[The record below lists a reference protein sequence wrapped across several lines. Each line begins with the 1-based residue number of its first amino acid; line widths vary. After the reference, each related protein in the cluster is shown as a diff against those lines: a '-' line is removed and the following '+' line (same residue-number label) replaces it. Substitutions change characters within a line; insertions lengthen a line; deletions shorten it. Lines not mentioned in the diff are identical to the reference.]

1 MTTRPGYVWD
11 NTASE
16 WVTIGPVAL
25 PGSTVFYQA
34 SAPSSPATGDI
45 WIDSDDDVP
54 SIDSSVFYRWKETA
68 AGGETS
74 LSGNDDNGLALK
86 YTPGYEELYI
96 NGVLQ
101 VRGSDYV
108 ATTGTTITGLTALV
122 AGDIVT
128 VMSQVAYTVGDT
140 YTQTAAD
147 AKFVSKNVGG
157 LNLVVPTGAING
169 TVGANGAVTI
179 GSAVTSVTVQ
189 GAFSAT
195 YDAYKI
201 IISGSSSSAQVNLIY
216 QNGALGTTTSYYGG
230 LSAVNYTNGAFVS
243 GNVNNATGFTFAG
256 GCDISSVSF
265 CAEVQNPFL
274 TKYTTLASAPVIY
287 GANRGAF
294 YGDHEQA
301 VSYTSFTV
309 LPASGTLTGGTI
321 RIYGYNNGA

>member
-11 NTASE
+11 NTALE

-68 AGGETS
+68 VGGETS
-74 LSGNDDNGLALK
+74 LSGLDDTGLALK

-101 VRGSDYV
+101 VRGSDYI

-140 YTQTAAD
+140 YTQGAAD
-147 AKFVSKNVGG
+147 AKFVNKNVGG
-157 LNLVVPTGAING
+157 LNLVVPTSVTGG
-169 TVGANGAVTI
+169 TLGANGQITFSGASSVSIDGVFT
-179 GSAVTSVTVQ
+179 SA
-189 GAFSAT
+189 
-195 YDAYKI
+195 YENYKI
-201 IISGSSSSAQVNLIY
+201 VGNFLAST
-216 QNGALGTTTSYYGG
+216 GAYIWLRFRTGGTTRTSGYRQTEQGVAQAAGNEIRFGYSYANAGNYSPFEQLVSHPATASIKSS
-230 LSAVNYTNGAFVS
+230 LSGVVVGQGDS
-243 GNVNNATGFTFAG
+243 TGFTFNQAG
-256 GCDISSVSF
+256 FYNTAEANDGFLLLPSTGTFTGSV
-265 CAEVQNPFL
+265 
-274 TKYTTLASAPVIY
+274 
-287 GANRGAF
+287 
-294 YGDHEQA
+294 
-301 VSYTSFTV
+301 
-309 LPASGTLTGGTI
+309 

>member
-11 NTASE
+11 NTALE

-25 PGSTVFYQA
+25 PGSNVFYQA
-34 SAPSSPATGDI
+34 SAPATPATGDI

-68 AGGETS
+68 VGGETT
-74 LSGNDDNGLALK
+74 LSGADDNGLALK

-108 ATTGTTITGLTALV
+108 ATTGNTITGLTALV

-157 LNLVVPTGAING
+157 LNLVVPTSVTGG
-169 TVGANGAVTI
+169 TVNANGAVTI
-179 GSAVTSVTVQ
+179 GNAVSSVTVN

-201 IISGSSSSAQVNLIY
+201 IVTGGTANVANPTYIVFGSTNTGYYSARPRVNLSTGAITANVTSNGSSMEFGY
-216 QNGALGTTTSYYGG
+216 CE
-230 LSAVNYTNGAFVS
+230 TNGQAI
-243 GNVNNATGFTFAG
+243 NAEIT
-256 GCDISSVSF
+256 
-265 CAEVQNPFL
+265 NPFL
-274 TKYTTLASAPVIY
+274 STITRVNCGIWVATTGVIDTTTGY
-287 GANRGAF
+287 VNNST
-294 YGDHEQA
+294 
-301 VSYTSFTV
+301 SYTSFTISS
-309 LPASGTLTGGTI
+309 ASLWTGGTI